1 MCLLFVTLLATF
13 TTATASTLATSTGLP
28 LQQSLTTEPC
38 AQVSASSASYL
49 AATPTATTAIVDGT
63 LVQECLQSIPLN
75 QSAALDLLH
84 SLEPYIELQSTLDY
98 LADPPPD
105 WPHPPVDIKARLQ
118 TLIDDVAC
126 GKYTAEYDFQAAL
139 YRIFLSAHDGHF
151 SFIPDLF
158 GVAAFKIPGA
168 SLVSI
173 SSDGNEP
180 PNVYFR
186 SDIVEHTVTTD
197 GFLRSLALIENEN
210 PLSAYYAPSPIISIN
225 GIPTATY
232 LSARLDELPIPFHDA
247 DAAYNFLF
255 FEIAQTVQFGEQAG
269 QGAFPNPIF
278 YPGPETVFGLANGS
292 TISIRTTAEIHALAD
307 FDGVKDGVSAYRRF
321 CVRDEPVSRSRMEAA
336 ASPLPSPSSPTST
349 ADLAADLESGR
360 DRPHVIPDSMSFT
373 LPSPEPFPLYPST
386 PIVTDTKGRVAGYH
400 LNDTGTAVLVILNYA
415 VAVAVQ
421 DENENGASDDDFQ
434 ATVARFLDLC
444 NKEEGGQKRKR
455 LIIDLFANGGG
466 TLELGIDT
474 AVQIFPD
481 AIEEPAAAVVYGN
494 MRASQVLDDL
504 GRRATETET
513 RRRRSDDHDHDHDHD
528 HRRVPETKGSGSLFD
543 VRSLLTVDGRNWTDW
558 DELFEQ
564 PGLPLYNGNDMH
576 ERMYTHEHN
585 HNHNYNHTH
594 IHDHEHEHEHGEFE
608 NEPDSAFNSSATRQR
623 KSAKL
628 PPLLTQTFQFNPTTT
643 SPPGL
648 HKHMHMTQRQR
659 HRVHDRLAEA
669 ETDTDTVFAPENI
682 VILTDGYCASTCAV
696 FVELLTTMT
705 TRRQQQQHAGRVRT
719 VAIGGRRRQRP
730 EEQQQQHHED
740 EDKMMSD
747 TKMQILGATKGAA
760 FWSFREILKSGAGGG
775 NDAMRDNADTDT
787 DTDTDTDPLDLDFEG
802 VAKVQVQVQGQEDRR
817 GRNSRSRSDRLHP
830 FNFTDLPLRRTM
842 SPDAAGVNGVNHIQP
857 VAALALAPD
866 RFHDSSLQHE
876 HDEHDD
882 DEQEAEE
889 EEEEIVERKIYHAEE
904 QEELELLDGKVL
916 ENVPVPLPL
925 PLQFTRKDADFHMFL
940 TQNMLVRKDVLW
952 ERVRDVVFG
961 D

>member
-13 TTATASTLATSTGLP
+13 ATATASTLATSTGLP

-105 WPHPPVDIKARLQ
+105 WPHPPVDIKARIQ
-118 TLIDDVAC
+118 TLIDDVSC
-126 GKYTAEYDFQAAL
+126 GKYTAEYAFQAAL

-168 SLVSI
+168 SLASI

-269 QGAFPNPIF
+269 QGAFPNPAF

-292 TISIRTTAEIHALAD
+292 TISIRTTAEIHALVD
-307 FDGVKDGVSAYRRF
+307 FDGVKGGLSAYKEF

-360 DRPHVIPDSMSFT
+360 DRPHVIPDSMSLT

-386 PIVTDTKGRVAGYH
+386 SIVTDTKGRVAGYQ
-400 LNDTGTAVLVILNYA
+400 LNDSDTAVLVILNFA

-421 DENENGASDDDFQ
+421 DENENDVSDDFQ
-434 ATVARFLDLC
+434 ATIARFLNLC

-513 RRRRSDDHDHDHDHD
+513 RRGRSDDHDHDHDHD
-528 HRRVPETKGSGSLFD
+528 HRRVPATTGSGSLFD
-543 VRSLLTVDGRNWTDW
+543 VRSLLTADGRDWTDW
-558 DELFEQ
+558 HELFEQ
-564 PGLPLYNGNDMH
+564 QKQQEDSRLYSDEHGVHNTNI
-576 ERMYTHEHN
+576 HEHRRSE
-585 HNHNYNHTH
+585 HEYE
-594 IHDHEHEHEHGEFE
+594 HEHEHEHQFEFE
-608 NEPDSAFNSSATRQR
+608 SAFNSSSATRQR

-628 PPLLTQTFQFNPTTT
+628 PPLLTQTFQFNLTTT
-643 SPPGL
+643 SPPSL
-648 HKHMHMTQRQR
+648 HKHMHMTQR
-659 HRVHDRLAEA
+659 HRVHDRLT
-669 ETDTDTVFAPENI
+669 ETETTTDTVFAPENI

-719 VAIGGRRRQRP
+719 VAIGGRGRRKRP
-730 EEQQQQHHED
+730 EEQQHHEDD

-760 FWSFREILKSGAGGG
+760 FWSFRQILKSGAGGG

-889 EEEEIVERKIYHAEE
+889 EEEIVERKIYHADEE

>member
-1 MCLLFVTLLATF
+1 LKFR
-13 TTATASTLATSTGLP
+13 
-28 LQQSLTTEPC
+28 
-38 AQVSASSASYL
+38 YL
-49 AATPTATTAIVDGT
+49 SKKHTIATTAIVDGT
-63 LVQECLQSIPLN
+63 LVHECLQSIPLN

-180 PNVYFR
+180 PHVYFR

-197 GFLRSLALIENEN
+197 GFLSSLALIENEEEN
-210 PLSAYYAPSPIISIN
+210 PWSAYYAPSPIIRIN
-225 GIPTATY
+225 GILTATY

-255 FEIAQTVQFGEQAG
+255 FEIAQTVQFGEQDG

-292 TISIRTTAEIHALAD
+292 TISIRTAAEIHALAD
-307 FDGVKDGVSAYRRF
+307 FDGVKDGVSAYRKF

-349 ADLAADLESGR
+349 ADLVADLKSGH
-360 DRPHVIPDSMSFT
+360 DRPHMIPDSMSLT
-373 LPSPEPFPLYPST
+373 LPSPVALPLYPSS

-400 LNDTGTAVLVILNYA
+400 LNDTDTAVLVILNFA

-421 DENENGASDDDFQ
+421 DENEDDDDDDFQ
-434 ATVARFLDLC
+434 ATIARFLDLC

-474 AVQIFPD
+474 AVRMFPD
-481 AIEEPAAAVVYGN
+481 AIKEPAAAVVYGN

-513 RRRRSDDHDHDHDHD
+513 RRGRSDDHDHDHDHD
-528 HRRVPETKGSGSLFD
+528 HRRVPATTRSGSLFD
-543 VRSLLTVDGRNWTDW
+543 VRSLLTADGRDWTDW
-558 DELFEQ
+558 HELFQ
-564 PGLPLYNGNDMH
+564 QQQQQDSRLYSDEHGVHNTNI
-576 ERMYTHEHN
+576 HEHSRSE
-585 HNHNYNHTH
+585 
-594 IHDHEHEHEHGEFE
+594 HEHEHEHGKFE
-608 NEPDSAFNSSATRQR
+608 SAFNSSSATRQR
-623 KSAKL
+623 NSAKL
-628 PPLLTQTFQFNPTTT
+628 PPLLTQTFQFNLTTT

-648 HKHMHMTQRQR
+648 RKHMTRKADD
-659 HRVHDRLAEA
+659 HDRLAQLEA
-669 ETDTDTVFAPENI
+669 EPESEPVAVFAPENI

-705 TRRQQQQHAGRVRT
+705 TMTTTRRHHQHVGRVRT
-719 VAIGGRRRQRP
+719 VAIGGGGQRRQRP
-730 EEQQQQHHED
+730 EEQQHHEDD

-747 TKMQILGATKGAA
+747 TKMQMQMQMQILGATKGAA
-760 FWSFREILKSGAGGG
+760 FWSFRELLKNGAGGE
-775 NDAMRDNADTDT
+775 NPMRDNAGTDT
-787 DTDTDTDPLDLDFEG
+787 DNDPDHLDIDLDFEG
-802 VAKVQVQVQGQEDRR
+802 VAKVRVQVQEDRR
-817 GRNSRSRSDRLHP
+817 RRRRRRRKSRSKSRSRSRSDRLRDLHP
-830 FNFTDLPLRRTM
+830 FTDLPLRRTM
-842 SPDAAGVNGVNHIQP
+842 SPDAAGVNGVNHIHP
-857 VAALALAPD
+857 VALAALVPD
-866 RFHDSSLQHE
+866 RVHDSSLQHE
-876 HDEHDD
+876 HDDGD
-882 DEQEAEE
+882 GEQEAEE
-889 EEEEIVERKIYHAEE
+889 EEKVESEINDADEE
-904 QEELELLDGKVL
+904 QEELELLDGKVI
-916 ENVPVPLPL
+916 ENVPVPPPPPP
-925 PLQFTRKDADFHMFL
+925 PLQFTRKDADFHIFL
-940 TQNMLVRKDVLW
+940 TKEMLVRKDVLW
-952 ERVRDVVFG
+952 ERMRDVVFG

>member
-13 TTATASTLATSTGLP
+13 ATATASTLATSTGLP

-38 AQVSASSASYL
+38 VQVSASSASYL

-75 QSAALDLLH
+75 QSAALELLH

-180 PNVYFR
+180 PHVYFR

-197 GFLRSLALIENEN
+197 GFLRSLALVENEKEN
-210 PLSAYYAPSPIISIN
+210 PWSAYYAPSPVISIN
-225 GIPTATY
+225 GILTATY

-269 QGAFPNPIF
+269 QGAFPNPVF

-292 TISIRTTAEIHALAD
+292 TISIRTAAEIHALAD
-307 FDGVKDGVSAYRRF
+307 FDGVKDGISAYRKF

-349 ADLAADLESGR
+349 ADLVADLESGR
-360 DRPHVIPDSMSFT
+360 DRPHVIPDSMSLT
-373 LPSPEPFPLYPST
+373 LPSPVPFPLYPSS
-386 PIVTDTKGRVAGYH
+386 PIVTDTKGRIAGYH
-400 LNDTGTAVLVILNYA
+400 LNDTDTAVLVILNFA

-421 DENENGASDDDFQ
+421 DENEDDPSDDFQ
-434 ATVARFLDLC
+434 ATIARFLDLC

-513 RRRRSDDHDHDHDHD
+513 RRRRSDDHDHDHDH
-528 HRRVPETKGSGSLFD
+528 RRVPATTRSGSLFD

-576 ERMYTHEHN
+576 ERKYTHEHN
-585 HNHNYNHTH
+585 HNHT
-594 IHDHEHEHEHGEFE
+594 HEH
-608 NEPDSAFNSSATRQR
+608 EPDSAFNSSATRQR

-628 PPLLTQTFQFNPTTT
+628 PPLLTQTFQFNLTTT

-648 HKHMHMTQRQR
+648 RKHMHMTQRQR

-669 ETDTDTVFAPENI
+669 DTDTDTVFAPENI
-682 VILTDGYCASTCAV
+682 VILTNGYCASTCAV

-719 VAIGGRRRQRP
+719 VAIGGRGRRKRP
-730 EEQQQQHHED
+730 EEQQHHEDD

-760 FWSFREILKSGAGGG
+760 FWSFREILKNGAGG

-787 DTDTDTDPLDLDFEG
+787 DTDTDTDALDINLDFEG
-802 VAKVQVQVQGQEDRR
+802 VAKVQFQVQGQEDRR
-817 GRNSRSRSDRLHP
+817 GRKSRSDRLRDLRD
-830 FNFTDLPLRRTM
+830 FTDLPLRRTM
-842 SPDAAGVNGVNHIQP
+842 SPDAAGVNGVNHIHP
-857 VAALALAPD
+857 VAHAALAPD
-866 RFHDSSLQHE
+866 RVHDSSLQHE
-876 HDEHDD
+876 HEH
-882 DEQEAEE
+882 EAE
-889 EEEEIVERKIYHAEE
+889 EEEEIVERKINDADEE
-904 QEELELLDGKVL
+904 QEELELLDGKVI
-916 ENVPVPLPL
+916 ENVPVPLPV

-940 TQNMLVRKDVLW
+940 TKEMLVRKDVLW
-952 ERVRDVVFG
+952 ERARDVVFG
-961 D
+961 DY